1 MTEKNNPQPTL
12 MNLTRLFALIGTLQ
26 GFVLWWLWHADKLHQ
41 WPASQPMAFAALLYA
56 AVAAPLAMYWTQGI
70 EGFCRRRRG
79 VAVAVYALGYGALGA
94 YSAWAADP
102 APGDIGLHPPHVLAA
117 IVLGFVS
124 LSLLC
129 GFDFAAR
136 RWRYARLFQYTWRNG
151 ILSATAAAMTGA
163 VWTVL
168 YAGAAL
174 MGLIGV
180 KWVSELI
187 QEPVFGFPVTGLVVA
202 GAFALGLAR
211 AAMTEAI
218 RRFWLS
224 MSSWLLLLILFFGV
238 MWVLWLPF
246 TGLDA
251 LFSTK
256 HAAFMMLWF
265 SALAVKFANC
275 AYQDGEIVWPY
286 PRWLSLATQAA
297 WLSLLPVVAI
307 AWWALD
313 LRVAQHGWSE
323 DRLWAALVATVAL
336 IYAVG
341 YALSWLRPGRWMAAI
356 ASTNIVAAL
365 VLCAGLL
372 AFVSPVAN
380 VQRLAVSAHIS
391 RVAAAGGSVEPDW
404 HYLRWNSGRF
414 GRQVLREL
422 AAGAG
427 VPAGKPWARLAAE
440 ALAKT
445 DRYTD
450 APQTLSA
457 AQIAAKFAVYPA
469 GKTLPATFVQ
479 YAQDDKSNWQL
490 KNCLR
495 PTGQCKLWLGDLNGD
510 GQDEIVLFEDAA
522 PNIRA
527 AGALFTRAE
536 NSWRSAGMLQP
547 EGSAPALA
555 PALLE
560 SAQST
565 PTEWRDLLIGGKRFR
580 TNAHE

>member
-1 MTEKNNPQPTL
+1 MMTKNKPAL
-12 MNLTRLFALIGTLQ
+12 MTVQLTSLFALTGTLQ
-26 GFVLWWLWHADKLHQ
+26 GFVLWWLWHADKFHQ
-41 WPASQPMAFAALLYA
+41 WPASQPMVFAALLYA
-56 AVAAPLAMYWTQGI
+56 AIAAPLAVYWTQAV
-70 EGFCRRRRG
+70 EGLCGRRRR
-79 VAVAVYALGYGALGA
+79 VAVAVYALGYAGLGA
-94 YSAWAADP
+94 YSAWAAEP
-102 APGDIGLHPPHVLAA
+102 APGDIGLHPANVLAA

-124 LSLLC
+124 LSLLF
-129 GFDFAAR
+129 GFDVAAR
-136 RWRYARLFQYTWRNG
+136 RWRYTRLFQYTWRNG
-151 ILSATAAAMTGA
+151 ILIVTAVVMMGA

-174 MGLIGV
+174 MGLIRV
-180 KWVSELI
+180 KWVMELI
-187 QEPVFGFPVTGLVVA
+187 QEPVFGFPVTALVAA

-211 AAMTEAI
+211 TAMTEAI

-238 MWVLWLPF
+238 MWVLWVPF
-246 TGLDA
+246 TGLEA

-286 PRWLSLATQAA
+286 PHWLSLATQAA

-307 AWWALD
+307 AWWALG

-341 YALSWLRPGRWMAAI
+341 YALSWLRRGRWMAAI
-356 ASTNIVAAL
+356 PGTNIVAAL
-365 VLCAGLL
+365 VLCGGLL

-380 VQRLAVSAHIS
+380 IQRLAVSMHIS
-391 RVAAAGGSVEPDW
+391 RVATAGGSVEPDW
-404 HYLRWNSGRF
+404 VYLRWNSGRF
-414 GRQVLREL
+414 GRAALQAL
-422 AAGAG
+422 AAGTG
-427 VPAGKPWARLAAE
+427 VPAGKPWAKQAAE
-440 ALAKT
+440 MLAKT
-445 DRYTD
+445 GRYTD
-450 APQTLSA
+450 APQVHSA
-457 AQIAAKFAVYPA
+457 AQVAAKFVIYPA

-479 YAQDDKSNWQL
+479 YAQDDKNDWTL

-495 PTGQCKLWLGDLNGD
+495 AAGQCTLWLGDLNGD
-510 GQDEIVLFEDAA
+510 GQDEIVLFEDVS

-527 AGALFTRAE
+527 PGTLFTLAQNR
-536 NSWRSAGMLQP
+536 WRSVGMIHSQGG
-547 EGSAPALA
+547 EQAFA

-560 SAQST
+560 SAQTAPS
-565 PTEWRDLLIGGKRFR
+565 EWRDLNIGGKRFR
-580 TNAHE
+580 ANIQQ

>member
-1 MTEKNNPQPTL
+1 MMTKNKPGMMTVPL
-12 MNLTRLFALIGTLQ
+12 KSLFALIGTLQ
-26 GFVLWWLWHADKLHQ
+26 GFVLWWLWHADKFHQ
-41 WPASQPMAFAALLYA
+41 WPASEPMAFVALLYA
-56 AVAAPLAMYWTQGI
+56 VVAAPLAVYWMQGV
-70 EGFCRRRRG
+70 EGLCGRRRG
-79 VAVAVYALGYGALGA
+79 VAVAVYALGYAALGA

-102 APGDIGLHPPHVLAA
+102 APDDIGLHPPHVLAA

-129 GFDFAAR
+129 GFDFPAR
-136 RWRYARLFQYTWRNG
+136 RWRYTRLFQYTWRNG

-174 MGLIGV
+174 MGLIQV
-180 KWVSELI
+180 KWVLELI

-211 AAMTEAI
+211 TAMTEAI

-238 MWVLWLPF
+238 MWVLWVPF
-246 TGLDA
+246 TGLEA

-313 LRVAQHGWSE
+313 LRVAQYGWSE

-341 YALSWLRPGRWMAAI
+341 YALSWLRSGRWMAAI

-365 VLCAGLL
+365 VLCGGCWPLSRRWPMSSGWPCLRTSA
-372 AFVSPVAN
+372 ASPLRAVAW
-380 VQRLAVSAHIS
+380 S
-391 RVAAAGGSVEPDW
+391 RTGTIC
-404 HYLRWNSGRF
+404 
-414 GRQVLREL
+414 
-422 AAGAG
+422 AG
-427 VPAGKPWARLAAE
+427 VQA
-440 ALAKT
+440 ALAGPPCGNW
-445 DRYTD
+445 
-450 APQTLSA
+450 PQ
-457 AQIAAKFAVYPA
+457 
-469 GKTLPATFVQ
+469 
-479 YAQDDKSNWQL
+479 
-490 KNCLR
+490 
-495 PTGQCKLWLGDLNGD
+495 
-510 GQDEIVLFEDAA
+510 
-522 PNIRA
+522 
-527 AGALFTRAE
+527 
-536 NSWRSAGMLQP
+536 
-547 EGSAPALA
+547 ALA
-555 PALLE
+555 YPPGSNGPSSPPRRWLKPAV
-560 SAQST
+560 T
-565 PTEWRDLLIGGKRFR
+565 PTRRKSTAPRRWSQNLPSIPLAKPCQPPLFR
-580 TNAHE
+580 TRWVTRVIGN

>member
-1 MTEKNNPQPTL
+1 
-12 MNLTRLFALIGTLQ
+12 MNFTRLFALIGTLQ
-26 GFVLWWLWHADKLHQ
+26 GFVLWWLWHADKFHQ
-41 WPASQPMAFAALLYA
+41 WPASEPMAFVALLYA
-56 AVAAPLAMYWTQGI
+56 AVAAPLAVYWTQGV
-70 EGFCRRRRG
+70 EGLSGRLRR
-79 VAVAVYALGYGALGA
+79 VAVVVYALGYAALGA

-102 APGDIGLHPPHVLAA
+102 APDDIGLHPPHVLAA

-129 GFDFAAR
+129 GFDFSAR

-174 MGLIGV
+174 MGLIQV
-180 KWVSELI
+180 KWVMELI
-187 QEPVFGFPVTGLVVA
+187 EEPVFGFPVTGLVVA

-211 AAMTEAI
+211 TAMTEAI

-323 DRLWAALVATVAL
+323 DRLWAALVAMVAL

-341 YALSWLRPGRWMAAI
+341 YALSWLRSGRWMAAI

-365 VLCAGLL
+365 VLCGGLL

-380 VQRLAVSAHIS
+380 VQRLAVSAHMS

-404 HYLRWNSGRF
+404 DYLRWSSGRF
-414 GRQVLREL
+414 GRAALREL

-427 VPAGKPWARLAAE
+427 VPAGQQWAKIAAE

-445 DRYTD
+445 SRYTD
-450 APQTLSA
+450 APQVHSA
-457 AQIAAKFAVYPA
+457 AQVVAKFAVHPA

-479 YAQDDKSNWQL
+479 DALGDKSDWQL
-490 KNCLR
+490 KKCLR
-495 PTGQCKLWLGDLNGD
+495 AVGQCKLWLGDLNGD
-510 GQDEIVLFEDAA
+510 GQDEIVLFEDAG
-522 PNIRA
+522 PNTRA
-527 AGALFTRAE
+527 SGALFTLAE
-536 NSWRSAGMLQP
+536 NHWRSTGTLHSQGGAQ
-547 EGSAPALA
+547 AFA

-560 SAQST
+560 SAQVA
-565 PTEWRDLLIGGKRFR
+565 PAEWRDLNIGGKRFR
-580 TNAHE
+580 ANIYQ